1 MRINKS
7 FGISALSGK
16 DFLTNNLIL
25 LELKKTNQP
34 SKYANSG
41 QSRKME
47 KFINKLILNVIS
59 KKLTKKIN

>member
-1 MRINKS
+1 MVGVDKKN
-7 FGISALSGK
+7 ALSGK

-41 QSRKME
+41 QSKKE
-47 KFINKLILNVIS
+47 VNNKNGVLFIP
-59 KKLTKKIN
+59 

>member
-1 MRINKS
+1 MFKP
-7 FGISALSGK
+7 ALSGK

-41 QSRKME
+41 QS
-47 KFINKLILNVIS
+47 I
-59 KKLTKKIN
+59 